1 MSTAP
6 AAPEDVFITGYGIF
20 TGHGFGEE
28 ALRDGVFAGRA
39 AFRAVER
46 FDTRP
51 FRGRY
56 AAAHGA
62 DGPPLPGTAPAP
74 RRTPSQ
80 REALVAC
87 GRAALDMAGLTGPQA
102 ADVLIGTQGDH
113 RGVTAFWADAL
124 GASGSP
130 KDSSN
135 PAAPAA
141 SGSDIA
147 ETLPANLPDLVAQD
161 LGLNGRRMAFVNACV
176 ASANALLHAARL
188 IRAGLADTVVCA
200 GAYLVEQE
208 FFAKFDSG
216 RAFATDGRVRPFSA
230 DRTGLLLG
238 DGVAVLVLE
247 SGSRVRAR
255 DAEPLG
261 RVTGW
266 GMASDAFHVCRPHP
280 QGHGLAAA
288 MTAAL
293 TSAGVAPEDIGY
305 VNAHGTGT
313 PINDTAETQ
322 ALHRAFG
329 PAAKRLAVS
338 STKSTTGHML
348 EGSGAVEAVI
358 GLYALRH
365 KLLPPTAGFGTPD
378 PDCDLDWI
386 PNEPREADV
395 RRVLTTNAAFGGA
408 NTAILLEHP

>member
-6 AAPEDVFITGYGIF
+6 AVPEDVFVTGYGIF

-39 AFRAVER
+39 AFRPVDR
-46 FDTRP
+46 FDTGS

-56 AAAHGA
+56 AAAHGP
-62 DGPPLPGTAPAP
+62 DGPPLPGTDRDP
-74 RRTPSQ
+74 RRTPGQ

-87 GRAALDMAGLTGPQA
+87 GRAALDMAGLTGPRA

-113 RGVTAFWADAL
+113 RGVTAFW
-124 GASGSP
+124 SGEHGRPGVDVAESL
-130 KDSSN
+130 
-135 PAAPAA
+135 PAA
-141 SGSDIA
+141 
-147 ETLPANLPDLVAQD
+147 LPDLVAGD
-161 LGLNGRRMAFVNACV
+161 LGLAGRRMAFVNACV
-176 ASANALLHAARL
+176 ASANALLHGARL
-188 IRAGLADTVVCA
+188 IRAGLADTVLCA

-230 DRTGLLLG
+230 ERTGLLLG
-238 DGVAVLVLE
+238 DGVAALVLE
-247 SGSRVRAR
+247 SGTRVRAR

-261 RVTGW
+261 RVSGW
-266 GMASDAFHVCRPHP
+266 GMASDAYHVCQPHP
-280 QGHGLAAA
+280 EGEGLAAA
-288 MTAAL
+288 MAGALAA
-293 TSAGVAPEDIGY
+293 ARIGPEDIGY

-313 PINDTAETQ
+313 RINDTAETR

-329 PAAKRLAVS
+329 AAAPRVPVS

-348 EGSGAVEAVI
+348 EGSGAVEAVV

-365 KLLPPTAGFGTPD
+365 NLLPPTAGYGTPD
-378 PDCDLDWI
+378 PECDLDWI

-395 RRVLTTNAAFGGA
+395 RRVLTTNAAFGGV
-408 NTAILLEHP
+408 NTAIVLERP

>member
-6 AAPEDVFITGYGIF
+6 AAPEDVLVTGYGVF

-39 AFRAVER
+39 AFRTVER
-46 FDTRP
+46 FDTGR

-62 DGPPLPGTAPAP
+62 DGPPLPGTAPDP

-87 GRAALDMAGLTGPQA
+87 GRAALDMAGLTGPRP
-102 ADVLIGTQGDH
+102 ADMLIGTQGDH
-113 RGVTAFWADAL
+113 RGVTAFWSGAHGAPDAP
-124 GASGSP
+124 ASGG
-130 KDSSN
+130 
-135 PAAPAA
+135 APGA
-141 SGSDIA
+141 GRLSDIA
-147 ETLPANLPDLVAQD
+147 ETLPAVLTDLVAGD
-161 LGLNGRRMAFVNACV
+161 LGLTGRRMAFVNACV
-176 ASANALLHAARL
+176 ASANALLHGARL

-208 FFAKFDSG
+208 FFAKFDAG

-230 DRTGLLLG
+230 GRTGLLLG
-238 DGVAVLVLE
+238 DGAAALVLE
-247 SGSRVRAR
+247 SGSRARAR

-261 RVTGW
+261 RVAGW

-280 QGHGLAAA
+280 RGRGLAAA

-293 TSAGVAPEDIGY
+293 ASARVAPEDIGY

-313 PINDTAETQ
+313 RINDTAETQ

-329 PAAKRLAVS
+329 SAAGSLAVS
-338 STKSTTGHML
+338 STKGTTGHML
-348 EGSGAVEAVI
+348 EGSGAVETVI

-365 KLLPPTAGFGTPD
+365 GLLPPTAGHDTPD

-386 PNEPREADV
+386 PNEPREAAV

-408 NTAILLEHP
+408 NTAILLERP